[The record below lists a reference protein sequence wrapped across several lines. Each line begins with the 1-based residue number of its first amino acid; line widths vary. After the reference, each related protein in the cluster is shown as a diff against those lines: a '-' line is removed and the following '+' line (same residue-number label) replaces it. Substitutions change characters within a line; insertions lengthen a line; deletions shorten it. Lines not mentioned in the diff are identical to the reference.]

1 MHTRKTNPK
10 KEITMPAIAP
20 TAMPTNVAIDLIQKQ
35 LDTAKQNVTQTK
47 SIHHSTAQ
55 GCASEDDIWKQL
67 EPIYSW
73 VGI

>member
-1 MHTRKTNPK
+1 M
-10 KEITMPAIAP
+10 TMLAIAP
-20 TAMPTNVAIDLIQKQ
+20 TVMPTNVAIDSIQKQ
-35 LDTAKQNVTQTK
+35 PSTAKPNVTQTK

-55 GCASEDDIWKQL
+55 GYASEDDIWKQL